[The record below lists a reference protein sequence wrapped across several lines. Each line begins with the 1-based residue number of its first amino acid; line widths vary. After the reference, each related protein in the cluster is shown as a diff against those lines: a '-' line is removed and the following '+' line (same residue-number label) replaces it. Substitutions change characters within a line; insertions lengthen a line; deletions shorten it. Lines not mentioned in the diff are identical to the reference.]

1 LEDFGQNEE
10 GLVDALLFQ
19 AGFWKSCYA
28 IKSAASV
35 VEKGNCNGKSD

>member
-19 AGFWKSCYA
+19 AGFLEIMLCDQ
-28 IKSAASV
+28 V
-35 VEKGNCNGKSD
+35 RGKRS